1 MFVMMSDVFQSGLH
15 SVEKMGKKK
24 AWEGDVAI
32 SGRIADS
39 HGRSLCKMRRE
50 LSFRMPIYFVIL
62 LSLAVGIALFC
73 GFFHRT
79 HCKRRRLMSKNVD
92 KSK

>member
-1 MFVMMSDVFQSGLH
+1 MSDVFRNGLQ

-39 HGRSLCKMRRE
+39 YGRSLCKMRRE
-50 LSFRMPIYFVIL
+50 LSFRMPMIL
-62 LSLAVGIALFC
+62 VVMLIFAAAGALVC
-73 GFFHRT
+73 GVFHRT
-79 HCKRRRLMSKNVD
+79 HCKRRRQKSNNVE
-92 KSK
+92 KSKEAS

>member
-1 MFVMMSDVFQSGLH
+1 MSDVFRNGLQ

-32 SGRIADS
+32 SGRIADN
-39 HGRSLCKMRRE
+39 HGMSLCKMRRE
-50 LSFRMPIYFVIL
+50 LSFRMPMIL
-62 LSLAVGIALFC
+62 VVMLIFAAAGILVC
-73 GFFHRT
+73 GVFHRT

-92 KSK
+92 KSKKGS

>member
-1 MFVMMSDVFQSGLH
+1 MMSDVFQNGLH
-15 SVEKMGKKK
+15 SVEKTGKKK
-24 AWEGDVAI
+24 AWEGDLAI

-50 LSFRMPIYFVIL
+50 LSFRMPMILVIL
-62 LSLAVGIALFC
+62 FIFAATTALFC
-73 GFFHRT
+73 GILHRT

-92 KSK
+92 KSKKGS

>member
-1 MFVMMSDVFQSGLH
+1 MSDDFQNGLH
-15 SVEKMGKKK
+15 SVEKQVKKK

-50 LSFRMPIYFVIL
+50 LSFRMPIIL
-62 LSLAVGIALFC
+62 VVLLILAAAIALVC
-73 GFFHRT
+73 SVFHTT
-79 HCKRRRLMSKNVD
+79 HRKERRQKSKNVD
-92 KSK
+92 KSKMGS